1 MVRIL
6 LVGLTL
12 HRTQSCTGLFKPLWL
27 SQVLLFNNLY
37 LLSTCHK
44 TVWLLVPRWALTL
57 LGKSARRCPVSSVAG
72 GLTLHRTQSCTG
84 LFKPLWV
91 SQVLLVGLTLHR
103 TQNCTGLFKTAH
115 SSVGVPSVGGRPHLA
130 RSNGGPGGQ
139 PIVRSSYT
147 HTDQGADI
155 WTLTIRYKWC
165 QGGFGGIYNRKQYHM

>member
-72 GLTLHRTQSCTG
+72 GLTLHRTKSC
-84 LFKPLWV
+84 
-91 SQVLLVGLTLHR
+91 
-103 TQNCTGLFKTAH
+103 NGLFKTAH